1 MDMVS
6 TKQIRNICLLGHGSA
21 GKTSVAEAMLYIS
34 EGPTVSEP
42 SEREIPYLIM
52 IPRKPAAATRYRR
65 LLRPSCGRIQ
75 R

>member
-34 EGPTVSEP
+34 GGTDSEP

>member
-34 EGPTVSEP
+34 GGTDRLGTVGEGNTVLDYDPEEARRGYSVQAAVAL
-42 SEREIPYLIM
+42 REF
-52 IPRKPAAATRYRR
+52 
-65 LLRPSCGRIQ
+65 Q
-75 R
+75 